1 MSLSKSITLGFVALL
16 SGSVHAY
23 NARVPVCNSAALN
36 VIAGDSTH
44 VTFGSSYK
52 TLSFSSKPY
61 HRLAIKRGTTTLK
74 ESDTATSTHY
84 TFPSA
89 GQYQASLV
97 INNFSGEE
105 DEPSYG
111 CYKTIN
117 VTTNSKPTLSY
128 ASYSGNNNTVKYG
141 NQRLFAS
148 VSFKDI
154 NKDVTSFKLS
164 YDVFINGV
172 KQANGGSV
180 KQCSATPNNNGVYQ
194 CSQSVPKSSLI
205 ANATYKFKAEVKD
218 RKSNTASHAFSVY
231 VKETNT
237 APSLTLKVD
246 GTEAA
251 DGSVFEVEPNK
262 NLTLDVTAHDNDDA
276 YSNQL
281 DKIELDIGKGFTNIS
296 AYTAKTCASSSGS
309 LACSGIVIPI
319 TQSISPLRLRVV
331 DRASASKTA
340 SIHIKLAQPPVVT
353 LTASKTSP
361 FIDEPI
367 TLAAT
372 ANHTSG
378 LKEYKICSASGNHTG
393 IKNGC
398 STVVKACS
406 TSIANCTVQVNGTDK
421 PGQVTYYAY
430 AVPNKGPV
438 NADKALVNYVG
449 HYGISVTKPTKSLYV
464 IGREHVS
471 FTVYASAFS
480 RRTANGGVP
489 RLASLTLYRN
499 GTPVSGGVSISPAVN
514 NLELPLSSNK
524 AGSKSIDF
532 KWQPGRSDAGENIEL
547 TLVAKDNDGNQV
559 TAKLPDIRLFDPIPA
574 EPSVPEITL
583 HNKGSGLYEVKF
595 TQLNNTDT
603 LVMRATLDGQ
613 PYPMKDNNVN
623 VYNTTSYTTTI
634 QTKIADH
641 GKQLRVSAYGIALS
655 THKNVKGKEG
665 DSELV
670 TVINHEAKPHSPVF
684 NTDITQASGY
694 YTLKWLANN
703 DGVTKN
709 YKLTVWRGLPSDKSS
724 ALHKVLVTTSGTQHV
739 ITDVT
744 AGQFTYELSAC
755 NSQGACTAGQQHSID
770 HISPYIDSASVTL
783 CKSEC
788 AAGLAKVS
796 ATGVGFHATQSS
808 IYARIR
814 TTGETYSISSHQ
826 VTLTDHTLTGTLP
839 ERAYLSLLD
848 GGLELTV
855 SNGVRANGANLENQI
870 IIDETGSAQRP
881 DLRGREYT
889 ISDSNVLYMGGV
901 EGGLSAFKFD
911 PSSGLQDLWTY
922 PEANKQNVKVI
933 AKPLV
938 RSESI
943 SDSATGRKVDNI
955 YFGSL
960 NHHFYR
966 LAYDPLANLEVTK
979 KWQFKTQ
986 GEIRAGAQF
995 DQNGVLLVGSMDE
1008 ALYSLNPKNGLVN
1021 WHYTFPRSDGIILP
1035 PTVSA
1040 SGHIYVT
1047 TQDGELHV
1055 IDNRMIGANSVN
1067 WNDISS
1073 LASQFS
1079 EEIKQWETQQWHPD
1093 QNTDGVVK
1101 LTKAMLILLQ
1111 RTPSRAEVSFMAYL
1125 VANGHPFNEM
1135 INALINI
1142 NPALSDPS
1150 DAKFI
1155 STLFEY
1161 LLVGADTDQI
1171 LSGATYGAGDQ
1182 AYWVGLLATGVTRA
1196 DVVIDLLGAGA
1207 SHYENATFNL
1217 LKFFYNRCL
1226 ISDGCD
1232 FDYDSDGDGL
1242 SDRVEDAIGTNPA
1255 DGRDGLPSPTLTAS
1269 EKNGVVN
1276 FTLTATGKVEEYQLY
1291 GLLPGNNQYE
1301 LIATIDANKTASGN
1315 QATYSKAFIHN
1326 GNYQFKALTCVK
1338 SIASLMNK
1346 QTSRCSNNYSEGAHI
1361 SITSSAAEGNPSV
1374 ALPSIDVKKHAP
1386 GSSVLLAH
1394 ARLQPTVG
1402 SFRVT
1407 ESGAASYSVPIAL
1420 PAGISGVQPEVSLN
1434 YSSQGGDGLVAMGWS
1449 LSAASGV
1456 ARCRQTK
1463 AQDGQFRG
1471 LTLSDED
1478 RYCLDGQRLIS
1489 KAVHTHSGSFDGEQ
1503 IVDEFMTE
1511 IDSHTTIYKLGYGS
1525 QAQFVVLAKD
1535 GSVKR
1540 YGASDNSRHNLTDAD
1555 GTKHTMSWMLSEIQD
1570 NLGQVSTTVHY
1581 VYEELV
1587 DKNNAA
1593 NTEKVL
1599 AEINYSGNR
1608 VVFTHTSGELR
1619 QVGYIDE
1626 ARTTQF
1632 ARLNNIQVFN
1642 HQGTEL
1648 ANYQLGFV
1656 DAANG
1661 VRLLESIAH
1670 CRGTVCRAPVT
1681 FKYDKFATSL
1691 NFEAFSQ
1698 VYSKERMDNAL
1709 ASITLADLKGSG
1721 QTQLVT
1727 LEQTDKG
1734 ARRYKLCVYQG
1745 HTYREAEELACQN
1758 IYRKDAHESVSLFAI
1773 DHDLDGK
1780 QTLMVNMRSEHTSD
1794 ANPGYWAHYAL
1805 SDNNVL
1811 QYQALPGGWS
1821 NNQYMREIKPADMNG
1836 DGYADLVYKQKK
1848 DDPNLYVRLTNP
1860 QTKAFGAQFTLHTKE
1875 NSYGFGAYGD
1885 FTSKGSDW
1893 HVIDMNFDGL
1903 ADIVSLKCESSHCN
1917 NDDAKRV
1924 SVHYNQGQTAI
1935 GGFERFLAQDVASD
1949 EKIELLTPSD
1959 VNGDGLVDLIYLATA
1974 QYNHNVK
1981 RWHVLLNQSSERVS
1995 FKDVFNVVAK
2005 SSGNDN
2011 WSVSEL
2017 IPPMSMDV
2025 DKDGKADLFF
2035 KEKTNKRWR
2044 RYEWSPA
2051 QETFEKITD
2060 NAFEL
2065 AVDTR
2070 GGDFAFFSDYNN
2082 DGVADIL
2089 IKHNY
2094 GVSVR
2099 YNLSQL
2105 ATAGMLREVNQGYAG
2120 QTNTT
2125 VINYG
2130 FMSDTAVY
2138 TDLEDELTSDSGRFN
2153 AQQLLVSKMIG
2164 AGVLVQSVET
2174 DSPSNRDGALSADKA
2189 KVEYHYQGARVQF
2202 GGRGPLGFKTLKTTT
2217 QKDGS
2222 TFETTTRYH
2231 QAFPL
2236 TGMPYS
2242 TQKTMLS
2249 AGSGVLLSKAVN
2261 EYSVSKT
2268 QQLGDVTAYRVYN
2281 SDSREC
2287 SAVVNTN
2294 MSVGAYTCTETTT
2307 VQDNHGNVK
2316 NLTVNTYDVGA
2327 SGAEYFT
2334 AVSAGGDLQRTV
2346 TTVNE
2351 YGTTDL
2357 HKRLGRLS
2365 DTTVTYAGP
2374 GQDSITKKSHF
2385 EYYPLGHAHENMLYK
2400 EVVGQGLGCEYELTT
2415 EHSYDAFGNKVKVAS
2430 TNTGCNGAERE
2441 TRTSETIFDAEGR
2454 YVLYTKQSGSN
2465 SALSL
2470 ISGKVVENGQGVADR
2485 NAFGQ
2490 PFSVIDN
2497 NGVVTELLYDHF
2509 GGEIGSFSNTGAQAY
2524 SYYTAC
2530 GANENCA
2537 VRLNK
2542 EVNGVLREQH
2552 LLDKLG
2558 RAYSVRKLTV
2568 LNNQWLT
2575 SWYQFDQHGRND
2587 VIKEAGSHAVTK
2599 HFDALDRVTSVVDSN
2614 NGTTSV
2620 TAIAGRETKVTI
2632 TGTDIAAQVKTSLS
2646 NAIGQTIQVIDA
2658 QNQTLDYVYNALGD
2672 QVTVSSSAESYSQQ
2686 LLSTIHYD
2694 KMGRKWLQ
2702 QDADRGNWS
2711 YQYNAFGELVSQTDA
2726 RGVVLT
2732 MKYDFLGRKVT
2743 QTQTTPSGVVN
2754 EGNSEWVYGK
2764 TNDTVHQL
2772 ISSTQGSSWKQTY
2785 YYDTFGRAA
2794 ATLTS
2799 LDGTAR
2805 CASNVSFDSRSN
2817 DLRISDDTK
2826 LDPIANRCVIQQSFY
2841 DSYSRLAVQF
2851 DDYRR
2856 TEQGKFIEARG
2867 VAMTYQNGQLLA
2879 KTEARNSNTGQVYYK
2894 VTALNGR
2901 GQVTQYE
2908 KGGVTM
2914 NISYD
2919 QQGMVETIS
2928 DSSRN
2933 IQNDIYS
2940 FDSLGNLKTRSQI
2953 GMAVRTY
2960 HYDALNRV
2968 LGVNQVDLFKYSA
2981 SGNLIE
2987 KADYLVGTDIE
2998 CSGYGDTSVMVLG
3011 RWTQK
3016 YGEGNAPLH
3025 GISSRSRASN
3035 SGCFGNLPGKTESF
3049 RYDANGNQ
3057 VERVGSDGTTSI
3069 AYSARNK
3076 AIEISGNGETVT
3088 FSYDANNRRYK
3099 RVDNTNT
3106 VYYVGALELTI
3117 PKAKDGQSVINRYI
3131 GNDAQQTYYDT
3142 GLSKTKW
3149 LFTDHQGSTIAV
3161 TNSDHKVLTRY
3172 AYDIFGKQREVESN
3186 PGLMGDVFSNI
3197 NDNLRAYT
3205 GHEPVSLGGDK
3216 RIIHMN
3222 GRIYD
3227 SETGRFM
3234 QADPFVQAPTN
3245 LQNYNAYSYVLNNP
3259 LSYTDPSGY
3268 LFKKLGKFIKKNW
3281 RVIAAAVATYFTAG
3295 AAAGWANSW
3304 AISMGM
3310 SQTATISVMGSTITA
3325 TAVSTTGSIVA
3336 GAISGAIAGAVGGYI
3351 ATGSGKGAL
3360 KGALSGAVFG
3370 GIGKAMSAG
3379 GITNTAAQMGIHAVA
3394 GGVLSDIQGGNFG
3407 HGFVSAGIMKGVGK
3421 LAQAHS
3427 PERVVL
3433 QAIAGG
3439 TVSKITGGKFAN
3451 GATTAAIQLVVN
3463 GFMNHP
3469 SKAFEEWG
3477 GMWKRA
3483 RNSLKQVLGDTEE
3496 LAKDGVIAASEG
3508 VAAASSRAKQVQKN
3522 IAKEPLKAIAASV
3535 TVISGGAA
3543 AASCPVTGLG
3553 CYAGPTAFVLGTD
3566 QLHKII
3572 NGYTE
3577 SVIEKNLN
3585 EIYGMPLVENT
3596 LGIQDVKAATGNTL
3610 MILGAASG
3618 GVQGATKLVNGAGD
3632 LGDAIGTTMMVKDLA
3647 EK

>member
-1 MSLSKSITLGFVALL
+1 MNGDPERFCSRRIIVT
-16 SGSVHAY
+16 
-23 NARVPVCNSAALN
+23 NNSSPELMDFN
-36 VIAGDSTH
+36 YQGDNNIAD
-44 VTFGSSYK
+44 YK
-52 TLSFSSKPY
+52 
-61 HRLAIKRGTTTLK
+61 
-74 ESDTATSTHY
+74 DW
-84 TFPSA
+84 
-89 GQYQASLV
+89 
-97 INNFSGEE
+97 
-105 DEPSYG
+105 
-111 CYKTIN
+111 
-117 VTTNSKPTLSY
+117 
-128 ASYSGNNNTVKYG
+128 
-141 NQRLFAS
+141 RLFGFAS
-148 VSFKDI
+148 FRDVNQDI
-154 NKDVTSFKLS
+154 TALKLS
-164 YDVFINGV
+164 YDVFANGV
-172 KQANGGSV
+172 KRTDKSFSKECSVWEDQHGSY
-180 KQCSATPNNNGVYQ
+180 KCAESI
-194 CSQSVPKSSLI
+194 PKSHLVP
-205 ANATYKFKAEVKD
+205 NGTYKFKIEASDSQNNTTTHSFSVLVKEKNTPPSLSVKWGGAEV
-218 RKSNTASHAFSVY
+218 T
-231 VKETNT
+231 E
-237 APSLTLKVD
+237 
-246 GTEAA
+246 GTEI
-251 DGSVFEVEPNK
+251 EVAPDQ
-262 NLTLDVTAHDNDDA
+262 NLTLDVNAYDGDDA
-276 YSNQL
+276 FSNQI
-281 DKIELDIGKGFTNIS
+281 DKIELDAGNGFINAS
-296 AYTAKTCASSSGS
+296 AYNGGSCYKSGRDA
-309 LACSGIVIPI
+309 LCTGLVIPV
-319 TQSISPLRLRVV
+319 TTDISPLRVRVN
-331 DRASASKTA
+331 DRAGASMMLSFNVKITPPPAVTLKASKV
-340 SIHIKLAQPPVVT
+340 SPFFDEPVT
-353 LTASKTSP
+353 LTA
-361 FIDEPI
+361 
-367 TLAAT
+367 T
-372 ANHTSG
+372 ASHASG
-378 LKEYKICSASGNHTG
+378 LKEYKICKAQGDYQSIT
-393 IKNGC
+393 NGC
-398 STVVKACS
+398 AIPVRNC
-406 TSIANCTVQVNGTDK
+406 SIANSNCTITLDGQDK
-421 PGQVTYYAY
+421 AGEVTYYAY
-430 AVPNKGPV
+430 VVPNIGKP
-438 NADKALVNYVG
+438 NAANRVLNYIS
-449 HYGISVTKPTKSLYV
+449 HYGISVSSPSKSLFV
-464 IGREHVS
+464 IGRDKVD
-471 FTVYASAFS
+471 FTVHASAFS
-480 RRTANGGVP
+480 HRTANGELP
-489 RLASLTLYRN
+489 KLSSLTLKRN
-499 GTPVSGGVSISPAVN
+499 GSPVSGGVTISPLLNSFV
-514 NLELPLSSNK
+514 LPMASDQAGAQKVHFSWNPSK
-524 AGSKSIDF
+524 A
-532 KWQPGRSDAGENIEL
+532 DAGDNIEL
-547 TLVAKDNDGNQV
+547 TLVAKDNDGHEV
-559 TAKLPDIRLFDPIPA
+559 TARLPDIKLFDPVPT
-574 EPSVPEITL
+574 EPSVPNIAL
-583 HNKGSGLYEVKF
+583 RDLGAGLVEVKF
-595 TQLNNTDT
+595 TQLNNTND
-603 LVMRATLDGQ
+603 LVMRATMNGGEYL
-613 PYPMKDNNVN
+613 MKDDRVS
-623 VYNTTSYTTTI
+623 VDGTSYTTTI
-634 QTKIADH
+634 QTKVADH
-641 GKQLRVSAYGIALS
+641 GKLLRVSAYGIALS
-655 THKNVKGKEG
+655 SHKNVSGQEG
-665 DSELV
+665 SAAI
-670 TVINHEAKPHSPVF
+670 TVVNHEAKPLPPVF
-684 NTDITQASGY
+684 DTDITQVGGPYALS
-694 YTLKWLANN
+694 WLPNN
-703 DGVTKN
+703 DGVTKK
-709 YKLTVWRGLPSDKSS
+709 YKLVYWKGLPSDKFN
-724 ALHKVLVTTSGTQHV
+724 AAHVTQYEGPNINEMIWDIHQ
-739 ITDVT
+739 
-744 AGQFTYELSAC
+744 GRFTYELHAC
-755 NSQGACTAGQQHSID
+755 NSQDVCTTGQQHTIE
-770 HISPYIDSASVTL
+770 HIAPYIDSASITP
-783 CKSEC
+783 CDSADGC
-788 AAGLAKVS
+788 SSYYAKVS
-796 ATGVGFHATQSS
+796 ITGVGFNAYS
-808 IYARIR
+808 ARMTVIAR
-814 TTGETYSISSHQ
+814 MRRTGETFPVFLDRDASQMY
-826 VTLTDHTLTGTLP
+826 TLGDDGYTLSGKVN
-839 ERAYLSLLD
+839 ERVLL
-848 GGLELTV
+848 GLLNAGVELV
-855 SNGVRANGANLENQI
+855 ARNGVHEDDKPDSPYLQNKI
-870 IIDETGSAQRP
+870 ILDKTGSAQRP
-881 DLRGREYT
+881 RLREREYT
-889 ISDSNVLYMGGV
+889 VSENGVLYMGKGP
-901 EGGLSAFKFD
+901 EL
-911 PSSGLQDLWTY
+911 SGLWAYKFHTDKEPDFLGRYNEPESDLYVT
-922 PEANKQNVKVI
+922 

-938 RSESI
+938 RQEPV
-943 SDSATGRKVDNI
+943 SDVPNARKVDNI

-960 NHHFYR
+960 NRHFYR
-966 LAYDPLANLEVTK
+966 VVHDPLSSIEMAK

-986 GEIRAGAQF
+986 GEIQAGAQL

-1008 ALYSLNPKNGLVN
+1008 ALYSLNPKDGLVN
-1021 WHYTFPRSDGIILP
+1021 WHYTFPRSGGVVMQPL
-1035 PTVSA
+1035 VSA

-1055 IDNRMIGANSVN
+1055 IDDRMIGSNAVTWQNVE
-1067 WNDISS
+1067 S

-1079 EEIKQWETQQWHPD
+1079 EAIRQWEAQQWQPE

-1111 RTPSRAEVSFMAYL
+1111 RTPSKAEVSFMAYL
-1125 VANGHPFNEM
+1125 VANGHPFNEV
-1135 INALINI
+1135 INVLIKA
-1142 NPALSDPS
+1142 NPALSES
-1150 DAKFI
+1150 TNAQFI
-1155 STLFEY
+1155 SALFEY
-1161 LLVGADTDQI
+1161 LLVGQDTGQV
-1171 LSGATYGAGDQ
+1171 LSGSTYGSGDQ
-1182 AYWVGLLATGVTRA
+1182 AYWVDILEQGVTRA
-1196 DVVIDLLGAGA
+1196 DVIIDLLGA
-1207 SHYENATFNL
+1207 SEPNYEQATFNL
-1217 LKFFYNRCL
+1217 LKYFYGRCL
-1226 ISDGCD
+1226 VGDNCH
-1232 FDYDSDGDGL
+1232 FDYDTDGDGL
-1242 SDRVEDAIGTNPA
+1242 SDEVENEIGTNPA
-1255 DGRDGLPSPTLTAS
+1255 DGRDGLPKPSLDAI
-1269 EKNGVVN
+1269 ENNGLVD
-1276 FTLTATGKVEEYQLY
+1276 FTMTATGQVEEYELY
-1291 GLLPGNNQYE
+1291 GLKPGSNQFVK
-1301 LIATIDANKTASGN
+1301 IGTVDADRTAEGNSGTFN
-1315 QATYSKAFIHN
+1315 EAFIHN
-1326 GNYQFKALTCVK
+1326 GHYQFKAKACVK
-1338 SIASLMNK
+1338 SIAVLKYK
-1346 QTSRCSNNYSEGAHI
+1346 QTSRCSNNFSDEVI
-1361 SITSSAAEGNPSV
+1361 VTITGSAVEDEPNVSMPKINIENH
-1374 ALPSIDVKKHAP
+1374 LPSEV
-1386 GSSVLLAH
+1386 VRLAH
-1394 ARLQPTVG
+1394 ASLQPTTG

-1420 PAGISGVQPEVSLN
+1420 PAGITGVQPEVSLN

-1489 KAVHTHSGSFDGEQ
+1489 KAVHTHGGSFDGEQ

-1511 IDSHTTIYKLGYGS
+1511 IDSYTTIYKLGYGS

-1570 NLGQVSTTVHY
+1570 NLGQASTTVNY

-1587 DKNNAA
+1587 DKSNAA

-1648 ANYQLGFV
+1648 ANYQLGFA

-1681 FKYDKFATSL
+1681 FKYDKFATDLS
-1691 NFEAFSQ
+1691 FEAFRQ
-1698 VYSKERMDNAL
+1698 VYFKERRDNAL

-1734 ARRYKLCVYQG
+1734 AMRYKLCVYQG
-1745 HTYREAEELACQN
+1745 HTYRNAEELACQN
-1758 IYRKDAHESVSLFAI
+1758 IYRKDDHESVSLFAI

-1811 QYQALPGGWS
+1811 QYQALPEGWS

-1860 QTKAFGAQFTLHTKE
+1860 QTKVFGAQFTLHTKE

-1903 ADIVSLKCESSHCN
+1903 ADIVSLKCESSQCD
-1917 NDDAKRV
+1917 NDDAKRI
-1924 SVHYNQGQTAI
+1924 SVHYNQGQTAS

-1974 QYNHNVK
+1974 KYNHNVK
-1981 RWHVLLNQSSERVS
+1981 YWHVLLNQSSERVS

-2005 SSGNDN
+2005 SSSNDN
-2011 WSVSEL
+2011 RSVSEL

-2153 AQQLLVSKMIG
+2153 DQQLLVSKMIG

-2365 DTTVTYAGP
+2365 NTTVTYAGQ
-2374 GQDSITKKSHF
+2374 GQDSMTKKSHF

-2415 EHSYDAFGNKVKVAS
+2415 EHSYDALGNKVKVAS
-2430 TNTGCNGAERE
+2430 TNTGCSGAERE

-2465 SALSL
+2465 STLSL

-2490 PFSVIDN
+2490 PLSVIDN

-2530 GANENCA
+2530 GENENCA

-2575 SWYQFDQHGRND
+2575 SWYQFDQYGRND

-2599 HFDALDRVTSVVDSN
+2599 HYDALDRVTSVVDSN

-2620 TAIAGRETKVTI
+2620 TSIAGRETKVTI

-2646 NAIGQTIQVIDA
+2646 NAIGQTVQVIDA

-2672 QVTVSSSAESYSQQ
+2672 QVTVSSSAESYNQQ

-2694 KMGRKWLQ
+2694 KMGRKSLQ
-2702 QDADRGNWS
+2702 QDADRGSWS
-2711 YQYNAFGELVSQTDA
+2711 YEYNAFGELVSQTDA

-2732 MKYDFLGRKVT
+2732 MKYDFLGRKVK

-2799 LDGTAR
+2799 LDGTAK
-2805 CASNVSFDSRSN
+2805 CADKVKPNETTA
-2817 DLRISDDTK
+2817 DLRITDGST
-2826 LDPIANRCVIQQSFY
+2826 LDPIENSCVIQQSFY
-2841 DSYSRLAVQF
+2841 DSYSRLALQF

-2867 VAMTYQNGQLLA
+2867 VAMTYQNGQLLE
-2879 KTEARNSNTGQVYYK
+2879 KREARNSNTGQVYYK
-2894 VTALNGR
+2894 VAALNER

-2960 HYDALNRV
+2960 HYDDLNRV

-2998 CSGYGDTSVMVLG
+2998 CPGYGETSVMVLG
-3011 RWTQK
+3011 RWTQR
-3016 YGEGNAPLH
+3016 YGESNAPLH
-3025 GISSRSRASN
+3025 GISSRSRVSN
-3035 SGCFGNLPGKTESF
+3035 SGCFGTLPGKTESF

-3088 FSYDANNRRYK
+3088 FSYDANNSRYK

-3161 TNSDHKVLTRY
+3161 TNSEHKVLTRY

-3216 RIIHMN
+3216 RIVHMN

-3268 LFKKLGKFIKKNW
+3268 LFKKLGKFIKKYW
-3281 RVIAAAVATYFTAG
+3281 RPMLAIVVAYYTG
-3295 AAAGWANSW
+3295 DWANGLELFTSSI
-3304 AISMGM
+3304 ANG
-3310 SQTATISVMGSTITA
+3310 
-3325 TAVSTTGSIVA
+3325 AVT
-3336 GAISGAIAGAVGGYI
+3336 GAIAGGAAGAVGS
-3351 ATGSGKGAL
+3351 GSL
-3360 KGALSGAVFG
+3360 KGALTGAATGAVFG
-3370 GIGKAMSAG
+3370 AIGANFTG
-3379 GITNTAAQMGIHAVA
+3379 AAEGSFEHIASHALA
-3394 GGVLSDIQGGNFG
+3394 GGVLAEIQGQNFG
-3407 HGFVSAGIMKGVGK
+3407 HGFWSAGLTKGMDVNGFMPGVGATMNMART
-3421 LAQAHS
+3421 LVAG
-3427 PERVVL
+3427 
-3433 QAIAGG
+3433 IIGG
-3439 TVSKITGGKFAN
+3439 TVSKLVGGKFAN
-3451 GATTAAIQLVVN
+3451 GAVTAAFAQAFN
-3463 GFMNHP
+3463 G
-3469 SKAFEEWG
+3469 
-3477 GMWKRA
+3477 
-3483 RNSLKQVLGDTEE
+3483 NSFWD
-3496 LAKDGVIAASEG
+3496 
-3508 VAAASSRAKQVQKN
+3508 RAKELGEFAIGELPGADLVGCMRNECSKMEWTLAVGEVAMT
-3522 IAKEPLKAIAASV
+3522 IAGGGAV
-3535 TVISGGAA
+3535 TVAYKAWKVSRKVQQVTKKPVIRVKDSTKGQSEQNYDILNMNRAGFENHLVDSGLSKRTIPTKKGDINVFSDTDGKKVYTTRGFATK
-3543 AASCPVTGLG
+3543 SGD
-3553 CYAGPTAFVLGTD
+3553 YDGPTAEMFGADGKKRVA
-3566 QLHKII
+3566 KIRI
-3572 NGYTE
+3572 KGEEY
-3577 SVIEKNLN
+3577 
-3585 EIYGMPLVENT
+3585 
-3596 LGIQDVKAATGNTL
+3596 
-3610 MILGAASG
+3610 
-3618 GVQGATKLVNGAGD
+3618 
-3632 LGDAIGTTMMVKDLA
+3632 
-3647 EK
+3647 